1 MPTITTL
8 GREKVRELLPEGYKD
23 FQGALDKKAVER
35 LFTRLAKEDP
45 DKYVEVDH
53 KLSTLG
59 VNVASLYGRSAS
71 LRLEDF
77 KIPPGIRKRRDA
89 MKAQVQKVYDSPLL
103 TPEEKEKEAI
113 RLVQDFSKNI
123 DDDLLKEVAQGD
135 GSFALQITSGSRGK
149 SFQLR
154 QLLLG
159 NLISADSR
167 GREVPY
173 PSLEG
178 YSEGTSPMAYWAA
191 SHGGRKGY
199 VDVQFATAD
208 SGYFGKQ
215 LTNVSH
221 RQVVTMEDC
230 GTTEGLE
237 LDGDD
242 PDNVGTVLAKNAGP
256 LKAGTILDDENVA
269 LVRGKTIVGR
279 SALNCKAKEGVCA
292 KCAGVRETGSLPEIG
307 DAVGIT
313 GARSFIEPLSQSALK
328 SKHAGGEIGS
338 TQKHE
343 SGFQAV
349 NKFFQVPAE
358 FPGAATLAQVDGK
371 VSKVSKAPQGGHYIN
386 VGSTQHYVPEG
397 YELKVKE
404 GDTVEAGDMMTEG
417 MLNIKELVKHKGIG
431 EGRVYF
437 LNHLRDLL
445 NRSDSGTN
453 RRNLEYLSRE
463 FINKVRITA
472 PDGLNGHLP
481 DDVVNY
487 NTLAADWTPRE
498 GAGLKTVTTANKL
511 YLEQPYLHYTIG
523 TRVTPRIAKK
533 LQQAGIKTVMAHP
546 DPPPFE
552 PEVIRAQDYMSTDP
566 DLMTR
571 MAGENLKR
579 VMTGAATRGATS
591 QKDSTSYFP
600 RLVNIEEV

>member
-1 MPTITTL
+1 MAGITTL
-8 GREKVRELLPEGYKD
+8 GREKVRQILPEGYKD
-23 FQGALDKKAVER
+23 FQGALDKKAVSK
-35 LFTRLAKEDP
+35 LFTRLAHEHP
-45 DKYVEVDH
+45 DKYVDIDQ

-71 LRLEDF
+71 LSLDDF
-77 KIPPGIRKRRDA
+77 KIPESIKKRRDE
-89 MKAQVQKVYDSPLL
+89 MKAKVQKVYDSPLL
-103 TPEEKEKEAI
+103 SPDQKEKTVLKMVE
-113 RLVQDFSKNI
+113 DFSKTI
-123 DDDLLKEVAQGD
+123 DDDLLKEVSAKD
-135 GSFALQITSGSRGK
+135 GAFALQINSGARGK
-149 SFQLR
+149 AFQLR

-159 NLISADSR
+159 NLISSDAK
-167 GREVPY
+167 GRPVPF

-178 YSEGTSPMAYWAA
+178 YSEGTSPFAYWAA

-221 RQVVTMEDC
+221 RDVVTMEDC

-237 LDGDD
+237 FDGDD
-242 PDNVGTVLAKNAGP
+242 PDNIGTVLAKPLGP
-256 LKAGTILDDENVA
+256 LKAGTILDDENAA
-269 LVRGKTIVGR
+269 LIKGQTIVGR
-279 SALNCKAKEGVCA
+279 SALTCKAPEGVCA
-292 KCAGVRETGSLPEIG
+292 KCAGVRETGTLPDVG
-307 DAVGIT
+307 DAIGIT
-313 GARSFIEPLSQSALK
+313 GARSFIEPLSQSAIS
-328 SKHAGGEIGS
+328 SKHIGGEIGA
-338 TQKHE
+338 TTKIE
-343 SGFQAV
+343 SGFQAA
-349 NKFFQVPAE
+349 NKFFQVPEE

-371 VSKVSKAPQGGHYIN
+371 VAKVAKAPQGGTFVF
-386 VGSTQHYVPEG
+386 VGSEQHYVPEG
-397 YELKVKE
+397 YQVKVKP
-404 GDTVEAGDMMTEG
+404 GDTVEAGDLMSEG

-437 LNHLRDLL
+437 LKHLRDLL
-445 NRSDSGTN
+445 GRSNAGTN
-453 RRNLEYLSRE
+453 RRNIEYLTRE
-463 FINKVRITA
+463 FINKVRITD

-481 DDVVNY
+481 DDVINY
-487 NTLAADWTPRE
+487 NTLAADWKPRE

-523 TRVTPRIAKK
+523 TRVTPRVVKK
-533 LQQAGIKTVMAHP
+533 LRQAGIKTVMAHK

-566 DLMTR
+566 DLMTQ

-579 VMTGAATRGATS
+579 VLTRAATRGATS
-591 QKDSTSYFP
+591 EKDSTSYFP